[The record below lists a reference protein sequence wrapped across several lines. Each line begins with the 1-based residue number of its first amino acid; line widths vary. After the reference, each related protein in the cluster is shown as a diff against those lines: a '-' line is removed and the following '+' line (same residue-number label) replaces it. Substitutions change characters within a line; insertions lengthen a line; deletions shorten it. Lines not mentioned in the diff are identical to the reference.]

1 MPAAPSEPAF
11 DAIVQ
16 RWCGLAER
24 RLAHYT
30 ELHRSG
36 RWRHY
41 YATEEQFAAHMLDVI
56 KAVKLWAKLAGRQP
70 PATFGDDDL
79 RSAA

>member
-11 DAIVQ
+11 DAIVR
-16 RWCGLAER
+16 RWCDLAER
-24 RLAHYT
+24 RFAHYT
-30 ELHRSG
+30 DLYRSG

-41 YATEEQFAAHMLDVI
+41 YATEEQFSAHMLDVI

-70 PATFGDDDL
+70 PATPGRDDL
-79 RSAA
+79 RPAA